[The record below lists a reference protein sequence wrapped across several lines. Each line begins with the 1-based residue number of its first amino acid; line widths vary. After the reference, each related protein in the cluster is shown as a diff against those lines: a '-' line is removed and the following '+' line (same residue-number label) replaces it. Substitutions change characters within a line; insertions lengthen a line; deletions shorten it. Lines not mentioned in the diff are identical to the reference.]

1 MRVYDI
7 DQKQRKMDK
16 QYLPTAE
23 TDLNYFVSYSA
34 RSIFFY
40 NANYSLVEYVIKENS
55 LEYYNSVT
63 FDFSKQINS
72 QEEVKD
78 AIKVLQQI
86 IEKLLAAQLEKFSLC
101 LAGWESVFTD
111 ANLESLCNSVKKMKK
126 LQHFCIS
133 YGYLQTI
140 KITENA
146 ELDKRNR
153 FIKSWF
159 GHPNSVFTG
168 KGLKYMNEML
178 KKVVSK
184 RKDFKS
190 FDLDLFR
197 CSELNQKTIKYT
209 GEILNT
215 LATSKNMEN
224 LSVTLWYLQ
233 DVDIKLLKEPFLK
246 FFKANQ
252 NLKELNFCFSIMKL
266 TREGLLVLEEI
277 IECLVESCQQLL
289 LFRINLSASNATV
302 DSYNT
307 EEINILNRI
316 FLRLGCL
323 NTLQYFSAT
332 LGNWLNK
339 QHLTA
344 DILVQSLIFL
354 LENNPIH
361 HLVLNIGSDLRGGD
375 TECLK
380 DAKDVFNMLSRCKQL
395 QTLVILINGWKD
407 CAQAHCKVA
416 EMLAGLIEKNEI
428 TTFGLNLMNARD
440 NDQVLDR
447 NSQEIQ
453 SIAKMFKVLIK
464 FPFKKF
470 GLSLSDW
477 NLSQDAVE
485 YFEFSQNQLRTYRDM
500 RQQLE
505 LSSKVLFKHLEGTFR
520 KELIWDIQRVCF
532 FGKINAPSNKTSFQK
547 TKIIEI

>member
-1 MRVYDI
+1 
-7 DQKQRKMDK
+7 MDK
-16 QYLPTAE
+16 LYLPTAE

-40 NANYSLVEYVIKENS
+40 NANYSLVEYVIRES
-55 LEYYNSVT
+55 PLTYYNSIT
-63 FDFSKQINS
+63 FDFSKQISS

-78 AIKVLQQI
+78 AIKILQQI
-86 IEKLLAAQLEKFSLC
+86 IEKLLAAQLENFSLC

-111 ANLESLCNSVKKMKK
+111 ANLESICSSVKKMKR

-197 CSELNQKTIKYT
+197 CQELNQKTIKHT

-215 LATSKNMEN
+215 LATSKTMEN

-246 FFKANQ
+246 FFKSNN
-252 NLKELNFCFSIMKL
+252 NLKELNLCFSIMKL
-266 TREGLLVLEEI
+266 TREGLLILEEI
-277 IECLVESCQQLL
+277 IECLVENCQQLL

-307 EEINILNRI
+307 EEINVLNRV

-354 LENNPIH
+354 LENNPVR

-380 DAKDVFNMLSRCKQL
+380 DAKDVFNILSRCKQL
-395 QTLVILINGWKD
+395 ETLVILINGWKD
-407 CAQAHCKVA
+407 CAQAHCKVT
-416 EMLAGLIEKNEI
+416 EMLAGLIEKNQI

-440 NDQVLDR
+440 NDQVLER

-453 SIAKMFKVLIK
+453 SISQMFKVLIK

-477 NLSQDAVE
+477 NLSQDALE
-485 YFEFSQNQLRTYRDM
+485 YFEFSQNQLRTHRDM

-505 LSSKVLFKHLEGTFR
+505 LSSKVLFKNLEGIFR

-532 FGKINAPSNKTSFQK
+532 FGKINAPSNKSNFQK